1 VLELVE
7 APIGPTALPFEV
19 DELGEAEVVE
29 PPMGPTALVLDPA
42 VIVTDVSVVN
52 VWYSVSVVPAAQSA
66 HDASSVSVGKAPT
79 AS

>member
-1 VLELVE
+1 MLELVE

-19 DELGEAEVVE
+19 DELGEVVE